1 MPTLLKP
8 TAEINEAMKEIRVG
22 VIGIGN
28 MGYAHAVCI
37 AENGV
42 KGMRLCAVCDI
53 SSDKIRSFE
62 KDYPETLTYTDYNE
76 LLKSGE
82 IDAVI
87 IAVPH
92 PLHSEIAIKA
102 LENGLH
108 VMLEKPAD
116 ITVSKVKKLN
126 EKKVLTEE
134 ERAAKKKK
142 YIEDAQVG
150 TLVAFRTDT
159 GRVKSAMI
167 KKRSTSKRRFL
178 LETNYGAKYK
188 VSFDDILWVRTN
200 KRWPKGIFQL
210 LRGEKVETT
219 KGE

>member
-1 MPTLLKP
+1 MFKKEELVAKKKFEVQSIAKELGIPRYKGKSERTKDELISDILNTEVNSQP
-8 TAEINEAMKEIRVG
+8 DEDWENDEQNTEENIEVPNEKVEQVQSEVKESKV
-22 VIGIGN
+22 V
-28 MGYAHAVCI
+28 
-37 AENGV
+37 
-42 KGMRLCAVCDI
+42 
-53 SSDKIRSFE
+53 
-62 KDYPETLTYTDYNE
+62 
-76 LLKSGE
+76 
-82 IDAVI
+82 
-87 IAVPH
+87 
-92 PLHSEIAIKA
+92 SE
-102 LENGLH
+102 
-108 VMLEKPAD
+108 
-116 ITVSKVKKLN
+116 VKKLN

>member
-1 MPTLLKP
+1 MFKKEELVAKKKFEVQGIAKELGIPRYKGKSERTKDELISDILNTEVNSQPDEEWEEDEELTKELCTEENVEVP
-8 TAEINEAMKEIRVG
+8 NEKVEQVQPEVKESKV
-22 VIGIGN
+22 V
-28 MGYAHAVCI
+28 
-37 AENGV
+37 
-42 KGMRLCAVCDI
+42 
-53 SSDKIRSFE
+53 
-62 KDYPETLTYTDYNE
+62 
-76 LLKSGE
+76 
-82 IDAVI
+82 
-87 IAVPH
+87 
-92 PLHSEIAIKA
+92 SE
-102 LENGLH
+102 
-108 VMLEKPAD
+108 
-116 ITVSKVKKLN
+116 VKKLN

-134 ERAAKKKK
+134 ERAAKKRR